1 MNCSFRYNKNYDTK
15 VLTIHLCNL
24 QINGGGVE
32 DLPNGDCQKST
43 TKSLT
48 QQNKSLSSSTATS
61 TSNKGVT
68 SSDSDLH
75 STNTNDKVSLQNGTN
90 LSSDAKRFSDNSFVP
105 SVLNYALTST
115 SSPSSQ
121 TSSIPESELVLDSS
135 SGLLVKKSDEI
146 RSSDSPTIEINGTNC
161 NEVSTMTDPDSLG
174 PCEPGTAVKLQGIVW
189 QETDK
194 GKSYNVACLDFS
206 FIILSHRLSVR
217 ILVDIHCKF
226 DIFYRPTCT

>member
-1 MNCSFRYNKNYDTK
+1 MTRNCDEN
-15 VLTIHLCNL
+15 VIIIHVCYL

-48 QQNKSLSSSTATS
+48 QQNKPLSSSTATS

-206 FIILSHRLSVR
+206 FILSVR

>member
-1 MNCSFRYNKNYDTK
+1 M
-15 VLTIHLCNL
+15 
-24 QINGGGVE
+24 QINGAGLE

-68 SSDSDLH
+68 SSDSALH
-75 STNTNDKVSLQNGTN
+75 SNSDTNDKLSLQNGTN
-90 LSSDAKRFSDNSFVP
+90 LSSDVKSFSDNAFAP
-105 SVLNYALTST
+105 SMLNYALTST

-146 RSSDSPTIEINGTNC
+146 RSSDSPTIEINGINC
-161 NEVSTMTDPDSLG
+161 NEVATMTDPDSLG

-194 GKSYNVACLDFS
+194 GTSYNVA
-206 FIILSHRLSVR
+206 
-217 ILVDIHCKF
+217 
-226 DIFYRPTCT
+226 

>member
-1 MNCSFRYNKNYDTK
+1 MNYYIIQLLEKDNKKYDTK
-15 VLTIHLCNL
+15 VIIIYICYL

-68 SSDSDLH
+68 SIDSALH
-75 STNTNDKVSLQNGTN
+75 STSDTNDKLSLQNGTN
-90 LSSDAKRFSDNSFVP
+90 LSSDVKSFSDNSFA
-105 SVLNYALTST
+105 SSMLNYALTST

-146 RSSDSPTIEINGTNC
+146 RSSDSPTIEINGINC
-161 NEVSTMTDPDSLG
+161 NEVATMTDPDSLG

-194 GKSYNVACLDFS
+194 GKSYSVA
-206 FIILSHRLSVR
+206 
-217 ILVDIHCKF
+217 
-226 DIFYRPTCT
+226 

>member
-1 MNCSFRYNKNYDTK
+1 MVTKTLFEYLTLREIYYWVLQYSYHHPAIPPRAFNKNYDTK
-15 VLTIHLCNL
+15 VITIHVCYL
-24 QINGGGVE
+24 QVNGGGVE

-48 QQNKSLSSSTATS
+48 QQNKSLSSSAATS

-68 SSDSDLH
+68 SSGSELH
-75 STNTNDKVSLQNGTN
+75 STNTNDKLSLQNGTN
-90 LSSDAKRFSDNSFVP
+90 LSSDAKRLSDSSFVP
-105 SVLNYALTST
+105 SVLSYALTST

-135 SGLLVKKSDEI
+135 SGLLVKKGDEI
-146 RSSDSPTIEINGTNC
+146 RSRDSPTIEINGINC

-194 GKSYNVACLDFS
+194 GNSYNVVHTFRA
-206 FIILSHRLSVR
+206 
-217 ILVDIHCKF
+217 
-226 DIFYRPTCT
+226 

>member
-1 MNCSFRYNKNYDTK
+1 M
-15 VLTIHLCNL
+15 

-68 SSDSDLH
+68 SSDSELH
-75 STNTNDKVSLQNGTN
+75 STNTNDKLSLQNGTN

-146 RSSDSPTIEINGTNC
+146 RSSDSPTIEINGINC
-161 NEVSTMTDPDSLG
+161 NEVATMTDPDSLG

-194 GKSYNVACLDFS
+194 GK
-206 FIILSHRLSVR
+206 
-217 ILVDIHCKF
+217 
-226 DIFYRPTCT
+226 